1 MMHKFGEMPDGTDVH
16 RIHLSGN
23 GLTANILTY
32 GAVVQ
37 DLRLDGH
44 EPALVLGFEEFDS
57 YLAHSPYFG
66 ATAGR
71 CANRIRDGHL
81 EIDGQTYQLDQNFI
95 GKHCLHGGALGA
107 GKRVWKVDQHTPD
120 SVTLSMV
127 FADGEM
133 GFPGEMKANVIY
145 SLLPEG
151 TLDIKFSATTD
162 KPTLCNFAHHS
173 YFNLDGG
180 KSILDHTLQVHAS
193 QYTPVDGELIPTGRV
208 IDVEGTGFDFL
219 EPKKVEYGGQDGLLD
234 HNFCLS
240 SNRTEMRLV
249 AELHSPLS
257 DVSMRV
263 NTTEPGVQVY
273 DGAKVDVSV
282 PGLSGA
288 MMKAHAGIAIEP
300 QIWPDSPHH
309 THFPQAILRPDEQYS
324 QHTQYT
330 FKKRE
335 K

>member
-1 MMHKFGEMPDGTDVH
+1 MHKFGEMPNGTNVH
-16 RIHLSGN
+16 HVEISGY

-37 DLRLDGH
+37 DLRLTEH
-44 EPALVLGFEEFDS
+44 APALVLGFEEFDS

-95 GKHCLHGGALGA
+95 GKHCLHGGALGT
-107 GKRVWKVDQHTPD
+107 GKRVWTVEHQTSDT
-120 SVTLSMV
+120 VALSIV
-127 FADGEM
+127 LDDGEM

-145 SLLPEG
+145 SVLPDG
-151 TLDIKFSATTD
+151 ILDIKYSATTD

-180 KSILDHTLQVHAS
+180 KTILDHTLQVHAS
-193 QYTPVDGELIPTGRV
+193 HYTPVDDELIPTGKAMN
-208 IDVEGTGFDFL
+208 VEGTGFDFI
-219 EPKKVEYGGQDGLLD
+219 EPKKVEYSGQDELLD

-240 SNRTEMRLV
+240 SARTEMRLV

-257 DVSMRV
+257 GVSMQV

-273 DGAKVDVSV
+273 DGAKIDIPVT
-282 PGLSGA
+282 GLSGA
-288 MMKAHAGIAIEP
+288 IMSAHAGIAIEP
-300 QIWPDSPHH
+300 QVWPDSAHH
-309 THFPQAILRPDEQYS
+309 NHFPQAILRSGEQYF
-324 QHTQYT
+324 QHTQYA
-330 FKKRE
+330 FKKGE